1 METVNFAPIHDYQRV
16 VRTAGACSFQG
27 GLSSNEQLVRAE
39 AEPGTL
45 FVFVPAAPGT
55 IPTLIRR
62 ASR

>member
-1 METVNFAPIHDYQRV
+1 METVNFAPIRDYQRV
-16 VRTAGACSFQG
+16 VRTAGACTFQG

-39 AEPGTL
+39 AEPAL